1 MKHLVANPRSFT
13 FLQGL
18 AALSMGVATPLHAAE
33 PQWHLQVGGIS
44 HHFDETR
51 AVGRR
56 WQEQHPGLGLERRV
70 QDGAW
75 SQHAAGGVMQDSRGF
90 WGGYAGASYLY
101 NKRWS
106 GALDTGI
113 GMGAYAF
120 YRSTSWNGRMALV
133 PGILPMASVGIPG
146 TDMGLN
152 IIYVPHIGAYN
163 KAMPSVLHAQMS
175 WRFR

>member
-1 MKHLVANPRSFT
+1 MTHLVATHHSLTLLR
-13 FLQGL
+13 LL
-18 AALSMGVATPLHAAE
+18 AVLSVGFVTPVHAAQ

-44 HHFDETR
+44 HHFEETK

-56 WQEQHPGLGLERRV
+56 WQEQHPGLGLERRI

-75 SQHAAGGVMQDSRGF
+75 SQHAAGGVLQDSRGF

-106 GALDTGI
+106 GVLDTGI

-120 YRSTSWNGRMALV
+120 YRSTSWNGKMGLV
-133 PGILPMASVGIPG
+133 PGILPMASLTIPG
-146 TDMGLN
+146 SDVGFN
-152 IIYVPHIGAYN
+152 FIYVPHIGSYN
-163 KAMPSVLHAQMS
+163 KAMPAVLHAQMTV
-175 WRFR
+175 RFR